1 MTIYSTNN
9 SFLIIIQG
17 NLSLKN
23 RLPNIS
29 RNFFKKYRF
38 FKKTRY
44 KLQNC
49 ANLFQN
55 VVGIT
60 KSSN

>member
-1 MTIYSTNN
+1 MND
-9 SFLIIIQG
+9 SFLIIKQG

-23 RLPNIS
+23 RLPDIS
-29 RNFFKKYRF
+29 LNFLKKYRF
-38 FKKTRY
+38 FKKTRH

-55 VVGIT
+55 VAGIT